1 VRFKE
6 MGFPGS
12 DGKKSTCQCRRP
24 RFNPWVWKIPWRKE
38 WPPTPV
44 FLPGEFHG
52 HRSLA
57 GYNPQGRKE
66 LDTTEQ
72 LTLRLFH
79 FRLKD
84 VLYNT
89 GKYSHYFAI
98 MVNGK

>member
-1 VRFKE
+1 MK
-6 MGFPGS
+6 MSFPCGS
-12 DGKKSTCQCRRP
+12 DGKQSASNEGDVGSTPGSGRSSEEGNG
-24 RFNPWVWKIPWRKE
+24 NPLQHSCLGNPCTE
-38 WPPTPV
+38 
-44 FLPGEFHG
+44 E
-52 HRSLA
+52 LA
-57 GYNPQGRKE
+57 GYSPQGRKE